1 MFERINVPLLTLKL
15 HTQCLG
21 IQTCFYKVKDRK
33 SFSLY
38 KSLLYGMPCACLYVQ
53 VGNINGERKEC
64 YQPIK
69 HIHGLNRPYLTSL
82 PQSLA
87 LQIYCVAVLGLV
99 VQYSYRTSLFISSE
113 VPKGITFSTGRSSSL
128 QVFLPNDCNRM
139 QPLKLIP

>member
-1 MFERINVPLLTLKL
+1 MLRNPNM
-15 HTQCLG
+15 
-21 IQTCFYKVKDRK
+21 FYKVKDRK

-38 KSLLYGMPCACLYVQ
+38 KSLLYGMPCACLCVQ

-99 VQYSYRTSLFISSE
+99 VQYSYRNYLLVLRFQRELLSLPVDPLLYRYSFQMIAIE
-113 VPKGITFSTGRSSSL
+113 
-128 QVFLPNDCNRM
+128 CNH
-139 QPLKLIP
+139 